1 MCPGTDQ
8 YVLGAPCLPYAKVTL
23 DSGHTLEMKAPGLS
37 ARNRY
42 VKSVKLNG
50 KPVDRL
56 YLTHAELLEGGT
68 LVFEMA
74 PKPNKRRG
82 MAADTK
88 PYSL

>member
-1 MCPGTDQ
+1 M
-8 YVLGAPCLPYAKVTL
+8 TL
-23 DSGHTLEMKAPGLS
+23 DNGCTLEMKAKGLS

-56 YLTHAELLEGGT
+56 FLTHGELLEGGT
-68 LVFEMA
+68 LEFEMA
-74 PKPNKRRG
+74 SKPNRRRG
-82 MAADTK
+82 VTADTK

>member
-1 MCPGTDQ
+1 MR
-8 YVLGAPCLPYAKVTL
+8 AK
-23 DSGHTLEMKAPGLS
+23 GLS

-56 YLTHAELLEGGT
+56 FLTHAELLQGGT
-68 LVFEMA
+68 LEFEMA
-74 PKPNKRRG
+74 SKPNKRRG
-82 MAADTK
+82 IAAETK